1 VVVVFATPPFWLANA
16 MTLALPVTW
25 CSDHGRVDPS
35 SSAIRTRRR
44 SSFIRSPPR
53 ADRTQMKVLVADDSM
68 VVRRLVCAR
77 LAADGHEVFEAEDG
91 QAAVNVA
98 LRERPDVIVLD
109 RQMPKMDGFE
119 VCTRL
124 RQDKTLG
131 SVGILMLTDNRG
143 EHTLIESLQ
152 RGADEFMSKPFSPR
166 ELSVRVRLLG
176 TRVALAQAG

>member
-1 VVVVFATPPFWLANA
+1 
-16 MTLALPVTW
+16 
-25 CSDHGRVDPS
+25 
-35 SSAIRTRRR
+35 
-44 SSFIRSPPR
+44 
-53 ADRTQMKVLVADDSM
+53 MKVLVADDSM

-77 LAADGHEVFEAEDG
+77 LAADGHEVFEAADG
-91 QAAVNVA
+91 QAAVDVA

-124 RQDKTLG
+124 RQDKTLR

-143 EHTLIESLQ
+143 EHTLIESLE

-166 ELSVRVRLLG
+166 ELSLRVRLLG
-176 TRVALAQAG
+176 TRLSLVQTG